1 MVNDSG
7 DYGDGGDDDDN
18 DDEISS
24 CFHFSNLRLWIRGFS
39 GSQSRAKGRLSLAW
53 RDNVSVR

>member
-18 DDEISS
+18 YDGISS
-24 CFHFSNLRLWIRGFS
+24 CFHLSNLRLWTRGFS
-39 GSQSRAKGRLSLAW
+39 GSRSRAKGRLSLAW